1 MYDFRPVRNEVCVY
15 LKYHL
20 ELAVSGIFERRE
32 GSNDTNLKFQPQ
44 IMEKLR
50 LLTLILYGGYRGL
63 SKRSHAEWII

>member
-50 LLTLILYGGYRGL
+50 LLTLLF
-63 SKRSHAEWII
+63 

>member
-1 MYDFRPVRNEVCVY
+1 MKQSNSGYGRGVSYSPVTKIGLIMYDFRPVRNEVCVY

-44 IMEKLR
+44 IM
-50 LLTLILYGGYRGL
+50 
-63 SKRSHAEWII
+63 

>member
-32 GSNDTNLKFQPQ
+32 GSNDTNLK
-44 IMEKLR
+44 LWR
-50 LLTLILYGGYRGL
+50 NCD
-63 SKRSHAEWII
+63 S